1 MLWEIALGHPKQWRI
16 HLQPPDNGGQTLP
29 GSLSLEMV
37 AQRGEIAAPKPLS
50 FSSLLTSRTDSLP
63 SYRLS
68 WEKYIP
74 EIKESQP
81 LLSKLNHPARAGLGV
96 SLPLPKPSCSM
107 GNSKEDL
114 TLSSLSV
121 RDSFA
126 KTSQDNIH
134 QNRGGGF
141 PRHPAQVLRS
151 LFFPD
156 TLPDLVFPQL
166 HGLSKY
172 FLEVHSKVR
181 LLWFVIMSLF
191 K

>member
-1 MLWEIALGHPKQWRI
+1 
-16 HLQPPDNGGQTLP
+16 
-29 GSLSLEMV
+29 MV